1 MVTTAMAAR
10 ERDLVTD
17 AELDLFERLW
27 REDVPAKHIAKEMGY
42 STKTILSVA
51 YHNRERFPYR
61 HKRVDKA
68 KMDVWIERILAG
80 RVSVRKACKE
90 LGVSH
95 ETVASRVRE
104 RRNAAKR

>member
-1 MVTTAMAAR
+1 MIVM
-10 ERDLVTD
+10 TD
-17 AELDLFERLW
+17 AELDLVERLW
-27 REDVPAKHIAKEMGY
+27 HEDVPAKHIARELGY
-42 STKTILSVA
+42 STATILSVA

-68 KMDVWIERILAG
+68 KMDIWIERILAG
-80 RVSVRKACKE
+80 RVSIRKACKE